1 MIETAN
7 YSAGVLNQYVEQP
20 GQPTRGLLHS
30 AALTSVERLRL
41 DAARQRLV
49 VEIDLLDPEF
59 FKQPFPAFHQRV
71 RAVGSEDR
79 AVQLLAG
86 GRDRRRCKK

>member
-20 GQPTRGLLHS
+20 ANPRRTPAFGRPHHGRRLH
-30 AALTSVERLRL
+30 L

-49 VEIDLLDPEF
+49 VEIDMTDPEF
-59 FKQPFPAFHQRV
+59 FKQLFPRSTNDTPY
-71 RAVGSEDR
+71 RT
-79 AVQLLAG
+79 
-86 GRDRRRCKK
+86 